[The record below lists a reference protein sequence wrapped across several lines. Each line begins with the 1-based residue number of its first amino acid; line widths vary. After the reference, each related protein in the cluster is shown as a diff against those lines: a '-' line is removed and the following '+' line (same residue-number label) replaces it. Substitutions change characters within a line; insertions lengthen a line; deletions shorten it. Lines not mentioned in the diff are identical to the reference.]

1 MARPRPRAIPAATV
15 LQGGEAVEGEAIA
28 EPFRFKAA
36 PVSAAIPERLSRVA
50 WCSIPYPH
58 PSPIPLPRV
67 SACVPHPHE
76 VAQREF
82 TEGAGRTDPAW
93 VQGRLLLGVPRGRR
107 GDDL

>member
-1 MARPRPRAIPAATV
+1 MV
-15 LQGGEAVEGEAIA
+15 L
-28 EPFRFKAA
+28 
-36 PVSAAIPERLSRVA
+36 
-50 WCSIPYPH
+50 H
-58 PSPIPLPRV
+58 PLPPPKPDSITAGFGVR
-67 SACVPHPHE
+67 PPNPHE